1 MVAED
6 VSYTSILRISLPA
19 LLLNGD
25 PQLMSR
31 SLCSLQCDSYV
42 VVTLL
47 WFFTRAVAAPLVVTI
62 QTALLGRFCG
72 SAAQA
77 AFAAVGTTANA
88 TCLLFN
94 FLVDG
99 ISAKACFQGWAL
111 SIGCANCQNGCD
123 HTDHHCDKT

>member
-1 MVAED
+1 MVVED

-25 PQLMSR
+25 PRLTACCLLSVWTLCCSDV
-31 SLCSLQCDSYV
+31 SLSH
-42 VVTLL
+42 
-47 WFFTRAVAAPLVVTI
+47 AVAAPLVVTV
-62 QTALLGRFCG
+62 QTALLVRFGG

-99 ISAKACFQGWAL
+99 ISAKACFQGWAFSMRCIIYQDNL
-111 SIGCANCQNGCD
+111 HYIKSRCGKAC
-123 HTDHHCDKT
+123 